1 MPLQFE
7 SVYKGSLQ
15 QTRVLTPR
23 PPRVI
28 LSGAIAQRLR
38 SRNPRRKRRR
48 AIAARSDLRG
58 APCSHKSCINV
69 TKIAFQHLI
78 RQPTAATFPLRGRW
92 IALARRMRCLALFT
106 STSLRRASHR
116 CSFNPVG
123 ATCGRPLIESAPF
136 EGGRSQIAPTKS
148 WDFR

>member
-1 MPLQFE
+1 MQPQGCN
-7 SVYKGSLQ
+7 SSRPKVA
-15 QTRVLTPR
+15 R

-69 TKIAFQHLI
+69 TKNRVFN
-78 RQPTAATFPLRGRW
+78 TSSVGMVSY
-92 IALARRMRCLALFT
+92 ALMKGN
-106 STSLRRASHR
+106 S
-116 CSFNPVG
+116 
-123 ATCGRPLIESAPF
+123 
-136 EGGRSQIAPTKS
+136 
-148 WDFR
+148 